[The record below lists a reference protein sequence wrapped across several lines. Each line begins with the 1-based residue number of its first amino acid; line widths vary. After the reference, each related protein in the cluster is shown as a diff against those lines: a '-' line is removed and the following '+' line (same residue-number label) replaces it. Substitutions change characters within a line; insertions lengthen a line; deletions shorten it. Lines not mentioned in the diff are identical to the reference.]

1 MILTWLQG
9 FQDKILQLFKF
20 LCEVPQFPKKPGYEE
35 NITKYTIYKFVLNAF
50 KSHVRILGDVLN
62 MTYYPNFDISVSR
75 TMSELTFKDR
85 N

>member
-1 MILTWLQG
+1 MATRLSGQ
-9 FQDKILQLFKF
+9 ILQLCKF

-35 NITKYTIYKFVLNAF
+35 NITKYYTMYKFVLNAF

-62 MTYYPNFDISVSR
+62 MTYMYYPNFNISANR
-75 TMSELTFKDR
+75 AMSELTFKDR